1 MYLMAILLCTAL
13 VTVLV
18 EALVFATSREYRN
31 WRFMKAVAAVNFSS
45 NILLNLCIWLYG
57 REVELISFPVLFGEA
72 IVFIAEFI
80 AYGLFYRF
88 SWKLLGYVFLA
99 NAVTFS
105 MSFLFE

>member
-1 MYLMAILLCTAL
+1 MVTIAIMVGTAL
-13 VTVLV
+13 LTVLV
-18 EALVFATSREYRN
+18 EALVFATSCEYRN
-31 WRFMKAVAAVNFSS
+31 WRFMKAVAIVNFSS
-45 NILLNLCIWLYG
+45 NILLNLSLWLYG

-88 SWKLLGYVFLA
+88 SWKLFRYVLMA

-105 MSFLFE
+105 ISFLWG